1 MNRGFLYGI
10 AAYVIWGFLP
20 LYWKALQEVP
30 AGEILANRI
39 VWSFVFVMLLLAL
52 RGNWRW
58 LRPALKQRR
67 VLLTF
72 TATALLLGINWFTYI
87 WAVNAG
93 FVIETSLGYFINP
106 LVNVLLGFV
115 FLHERLRKGQLAAI
129 TLAVAGVLY
138 LTFSYGAFP
147 WIALTLAFTFGF
159 YGLLRKTAPL
169 GSSEGFALETAVLFL
184 PALGVMGYLNQIGR
198 GSFAQGSW
206 QTSLL
211 LMGVGVITA
220 VPLLLFAAA
229 ARRITLTNIGLLQ
242 YIAPTIQF
250 LLGVY
255 VFDEP
260 FGPERL
266 VGFILIWTALIIY
279 SLESIWM
286 SRLKKTAPAVTNHT
300 GQIIK

>member
-1 MNRGFLYGI
+1 MNRGFVYGI
-10 AAYVIWGFLP
+10 AAYMLWGFLP
-20 LYWKALQEVP
+20 LYWKALQDVP

-39 VWSFVFVMLLLAL
+39 VWSFVFVILLLTL
-52 RGNWRW
+52 RGSWRW

-72 TATALLLGINWFTYI
+72 TATALLLGTNWFIYI

-106 LVNVLLGFV
+106 LINVLLGFV
-115 FLHERLRKGQLAAI
+115 FLQERLRKGQMAALA
-129 TLAVAGVLY
+129 LAVAGVLY

-169 GSSEGFALETAVLFL
+169 GATEGLALETAVLFL
-184 PALGVMGYLNQIGR
+184 PALALMGYLNQT
-198 GSFAQGSW
+198 GSGAFGQEGW

-255 VFDEP
+255 VFNEA

-266 VGFILIWTALIIY
+266 AGFIMIWTALIVY
-279 SLESIWM
+279 SLESLWI
-286 SRLKKTAPAVTNHT
+286 SRLNRTAPAISNQT
-300 GQIIK
+300 

>member
-10 AAYVIWGFLP
+10 AAYSLWGFLP
-20 LYWKALQEVP
+20 LYWKALQDVP

-39 VWSFVFVMLLLAL
+39 VWSFAFVMILLVL

-58 LRPALKQRR
+58 FRPALKQRR

-72 TATALLLGINWFTYI
+72 TATALLLGTNWFVYI

-106 LVNVLLGFV
+106 LINVLLGVV
-115 FLHERLRKGQLAAI
+115 FLHERLRKGQIAALA
-129 TLAVAGVLY
+129 LAVAGVLY

-169 GSSEGFALETAVLFL
+169 GSSEGLALETVVLLL
-184 PALGVMGYLNQIGR
+184 PALAVMGYLNQIGS
-198 GSFAQGSW
+198 GSFGWAGW
-206 QTSLL
+206 PTSLL
-211 LMGVGVITA
+211 LIGVGVITA

-250 LLGVY
+250 LLGVF
-255 VFDEP
+255 VFNEA

-266 VGFILIWTALIIY
+266 VGFILIWTALIVY
-279 SLESIWM
+279 SFESIWIG
-286 SRLKKTAPAVTNHT
+286 RLKKTAPAVTKQT
-300 GQIIK
+300 